1 VRLVLFVMYCVMA
14 SWMLVAA
21 VLRVMLSVNNGVPI
35 DALPAITGGIGLF
48 ALGSTVP
55 RVIGRVRH
63 RRGPLSGLMVQV
75 PREDSPDR
83 DARPFD

>member
-21 VLRVMLSVNNGVPI
+21 VLRVMLSVNDGVPI

-48 ALGSTVP
+48 ALASTVP
-55 RVIGRVRH
+55 RVVGRIRD
-63 RRGPLSGLMVQV
+63 RARPLSGLMVQV
-75 PREDSPDR
+75 PRENSPDR
-83 DARPFD
+83 DARPLD